1 MNEGLLFALGGVI
14 LMVAIGA
21 LAVYGITYSKS
32 RLRVQ
37 IGENFDGFQNADNK
51 PGTPV

>member
-1 MNEGLLFALGGVI
+1 MSESLLFALGGVI
-14 LMVAIGA
+14 LMIAIGA

-37 IGENFDGFQNADNK
+37 VGDDFDGFKNAENK

>member
-1 MNEGLLFALGGVI
+1 MNEGLLFAFGGVI
-14 LMVAIGA
+14 LMIAIGA

-32 RLRVQ
+32 KLRVQ
-37 IGENFDGFQNADNK
+37 IGEDFDGFVNVENK

>member
-1 MNEGLLFALGGVI
+1 MSESLLFAFGGVI
-14 LMVAIGA
+14 LMIAIGA

-32 RLRVQ
+32 KLRTQ
-37 IGENFDGFQNADNK
+37 IGDDFAGFENVDTK

>member
-1 MNEGLLFALGGVI
+1 MNESLLFALGGVI

-37 IGENFDGFQNADNK
+37 IGENFDGFRNADNK

>member
-1 MNEGLLFALGGVI
+1 MSPGILFGLGGVV
-14 LMVAIGA
+14 LMIAIGA

-32 RLRVQ
+32 KLRIQ
-37 IGENFDGFQNADNK
+37 IGDSFDGFDNSENK